1 MTIVWTGGERGPP
14 WSSASALIAAVGA
27 SLLLFHVGGAP
38 STYSLFNAATLGLAL
53 IAIAASGR
61 LHLSTRGAAW
71 VVGLGLSG
79 ICITLVGGVDV
90 EGVRR
95 WIPLGPVRL
104 HAAMLFLP
112 AVLAALP
119 RLPDRWRLACVALA
133 ATIFVWQP
141 DPAAALAL
149 AFGCLL
155 AEWHNRRSTV
165 AMIIVAMSVTGV
177 IAAAARAVPLAPV
190 PFVETVL
197 AQGFMLHAALGTALA
212 AALLFAIA
220 APLLDNA
227 DRANAAAVSGG
238 WLGFSAASIAGS
250 YPTPLAGYGAA
261 AILGYGLAV
270 AVLRATI
277 QFRVGSD

>member
-1 MTIVWTGGERGPP
+1 MWTGGEDGQP
-14 WSSASALIAAVGA
+14 WLSEFALIAAVGA

-38 STYSLFNAATLGLAL
+38 STYSLVNAATLGLAL
-53 IAIAASGR
+53 IIMVASRR
-61 LHLSTRGAAW
+61 LHLGARGAAW

-79 ICITLVGGVDV
+79 ICVTLVSGVDV

-104 HAAMLFLP
+104 HAAMLLLP

-119 RLPDRWRLACVALA
+119 CLPDRWRLACVALA
-133 ATIFVWQP
+133 AAIFVWQP

-155 AEWHNRRSTV
+155 AEWRNRRSAV
-165 AMIIVAMSVTGV
+165 AMILVATSVAGV

-190 PFVETVL
+190 PFVEAVL

-212 AALLFAIA
+212 AALLFAIF
-220 APLLDNA
+220 APLFGNA
-227 DRANAAAVSGG
+227 DRANAAAISGG
-238 WLGFSAASIAGS
+238 WLGFSIASVAGP

-261 AILGYGLAV
+261 AILGYGLAI
-270 AVLRATI
+270 AVLRAMV
-277 QFRVGSD
+277 QFRIGSD